1 MAMIKMSSK
10 VDEKVWQDLK
20 LLAGESHQ
28 QISGLLT
35 EAISEYVARR
45 RIRPLVLE
53 QLEKSIDQ
61 NEALGKLLA
70 K

>member
-1 MAMIKMSSK
+1 MSSK